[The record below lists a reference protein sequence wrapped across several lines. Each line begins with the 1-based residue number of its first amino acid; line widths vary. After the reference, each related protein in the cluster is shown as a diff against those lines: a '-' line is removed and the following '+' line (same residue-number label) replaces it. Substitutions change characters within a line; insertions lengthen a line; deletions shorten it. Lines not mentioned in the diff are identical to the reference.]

1 MVFNFV
7 IVSHF
12 ARCWFKNEDMHLCR
26 YRKDIKKYSK
36 GKNSF
41 NASIHVY
48 RTILYYI
55 FIIIW
60 KLNMHIIL
68 YLIHLKYF
76 FQTLI

>member
-36 GKNSF
+36 GK
-41 NASIHVY
+41 
-48 RTILYYI
+48 
-55 FIIIW
+55 
-60 KLNMHIIL
+60 
-68 YLIHLKYF
+68 IHLMQVYMF
-76 FQTLI
+76 IGQFYIIYL